1 MLRSQF
7 RRVQDAGCRIQGS
20 LRPARRILHLQSAPM
35 AMLCA
40 FGALALAGC
49 DGSYDRG
56 PKVNL
61 ATADSY
67 RKALIESGGGSEG
80 AAEAASTGTGWA
92 TIRGQFVYD
101 GTPPAPKLYNVTKE
115 QNICSDNGQ
124 IHPEETLVVDE
135 SSKGI
140 KNVAVFLREA
150 SRVHDSAKPKAD
162 SIVFDQKH
170 CVFLTHMLGATVG
183 QTIDIK
189 NSDPTGHNTNIIG
202 TGFNPIVPEGA
213 SVPFK
218 VQKEGPVPFKVV
230 CSIHPW
236 MVAHILTRENGYFAI
251 TDEQGRFEIANVPA
265 GEQIEFQVWHESGG
279 ASGSGLVGAT
289 PDAADLKWSER
300 GRVTVTLQPD
310 EVKEIKVVV
319 PPNAF
324 RS

>member
-1 MLRSQF
+1 
-7 RRVQDAGCRIQGS
+7 
-20 LRPARRILHLQSAPM
+20 M

-40 FGALALAGC
+40 VATLLLVGC
-49 DGSYDRG
+49 NENYDRG

-61 ATADSY
+61 ATANSY
-67 RKALIESGGGSEG
+67 REALIATDGEAG

-101 GTPPAPKLYNVTKE
+101 GTPPEREPYNVTKE
-115 QNICSDNGQ
+115 PNICSIDGKIPLQ
-124 IHPEETLVVDE
+124 ETLIVDD
-135 SSKGI
+135 STKGI
-140 KNVAVFLREA
+140 KNVAIYLRDA
-150 SRVHDSAKPKAD
+150 SRVHDSAQSRSEPL
-162 SIVFDQKH
+162 VFDQEH
-170 CVFLTHMLGATVG
+170 CVFETHLLGATVG
-183 QTIDIK
+183 ETIEVK

-202 TGFNPIVPEGA
+202 TGFNPIVPQGA

-236 MVAHILTRENGYFAI
+236 MVAHILTRENGYYAI
-251 TDEQGRFEIANVPA
+251 TDNEGRFEIANLPA

-289 PDAADLKWSER
+289 PDAAELNWSDR